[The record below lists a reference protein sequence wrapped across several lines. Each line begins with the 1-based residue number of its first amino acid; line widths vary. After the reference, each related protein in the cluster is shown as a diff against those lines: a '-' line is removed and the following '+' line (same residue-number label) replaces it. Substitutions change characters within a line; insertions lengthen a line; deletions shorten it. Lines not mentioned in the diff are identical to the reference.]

1 MKGVLLVH
9 YFKLPIDETYSLVKL
24 DLTQADEV
32 YEVVDRERAH
42 LSTFLDWLSCVNSVE
57 DELRFM
63 KEMMTLEIEN
73 KARIY
78 AIYEENQLIGTV
90 DIHKIDAQNHTG
102 EIGYWLSQHATGQ
115 GVMTKAVR
123 LLCDLAFNDLLLNRL
138 EICAQKENKAS
149 QRVAEKVGF
158 RFIGEAREE
167 IYRQGDYVTM
177 YHYELLKRDF
187 KPLKL

>member
-1 MKGVLLVH
+1 MLLVH

-24 DLTQADEV
+24 ELMHAGEV
-32 YEVVDRERAH
+32 YDVINRERAH
-42 LSTFLDWLSCVNSVE
+42 LNAFLDWVPHINSVE
-57 DELRFM
+57 DELRFL
-63 KEMMTLEIEN
+63 KKMMTLEIEN
-73 KARIY
+73 KVRVY
-78 AIYEENQLIGTV
+78 AIYEKNQLIGTV
-90 DIHKIDAQNHTG
+90 DIHNIDTQNHTG
-102 EIGYWLSQHATGQ
+102 EIGYWLSQHVTGQ

-138 EICAQKENKAS
+138 EIRAQKENKAS
-149 QRVAEKVGF
+149 QRVAAKGGF

-167 IYRQGDYVTM
+167 VYRQGDYVTM

>member
-138 EICAQKENKAS
+138 EIRAQKENKAS

>member
-1 MKGVLLVH
+1 MH

-78 AIYEENQLIGTV
+78 TIYEENQLIGTV
-90 DIHKIDAQNHTG
+90 DIHNIDTQNHTG
-102 EIGYWLSQHATGQ
+102 EIGYWLSQHVTGQ
-115 GVMTKAVR
+115 GVMTKVVR

-138 EICAQKENKAS
+138 EIRAQKENKAS

-167 IYRQGDYVTM
+167 IYRQGDYVTI

>member
-1 MKGVLLVH
+1 MH

-24 DLTQADEV
+24 ELTHADEV
-32 YEVVDRERAH
+32 YDVINRERAH
-42 LSTFLDWLSCVNSVE
+42 LNAFLDWVPLINSVE
-57 DELRFM
+57 DELRFL
-63 KEMMTLEIEN
+63 KKMMTLEIEN
-73 KARIY
+73 KVRVY
-78 AIYEENQLIGTV
+78 AIYEKNQLIGTV
-90 DIHKIDAQNHTG
+90 NIHNIDTQNHTG
-102 EIGYWLSQHATGQ
+102 EIGYWLSQHVTGQ

-138 EICAQKENKAS
+138 EIRAQKENKAS